1 MADYI
6 TPTSTSSLHSSP
18 SRKRTRESHTTRS
31 STSYLSSCKTA
42 ATVTSNVEVM
52 ESLCETDVANSLPTI
67 TQPRSSIHS
76 IQNGLSSIES
86 KSSNNIVSNGITNS
100 ANGVLIQ
107 PPITVSI
114 YYIFFPILTVKNI
127 KRFEKKKKSHVK
139 SNSVRKKTLIID
151 N

>member
-6 TPTSTSSLHSSP
+6 TSTSTSSLHSSP

-31 STSYLSSCKTA
+31 SSHLSSCKAA

-52 ESLCETDVANSLPTI
+52 ESIEPEVPITLPI

-76 IQNGLSSIES
+76 IQNGLSSIQS
-86 KSSNNIVSNGITNS
+86 KNNTPNGVAAVSNGI
-100 ANGVLIQ
+100 LIP

-114 YYIFFPILTVKNI
+114 FFSCYLHN
-127 KRFEKKKKSHVK
+127 
-139 SNSVRKKTLIID
+139 TL
-151 N
+151 NH